1 MTPVYIAG
9 ISTTVFGRHLDRP
22 VCDLARDAL
31 EAAVKDAGCS
41 VSDIGVAF
49 YSGITQGR
57 LQGQVAIPGHV
68 VLGRIGIDSIP
79 IFNVE
84 SACASGSAAFHLAV
98 QSLRSGST
106 DVALVLG
113 SEKMNI
119 LDKSRAFSLLE
130 GGWDVARCDENRQVL
145 ERGWREGVEMP
156 EPLHDLAA
164 PGSTFMA
171 IAAGAVPPAHEALRD
186 HAAPDR
192 RRVRQEPPAL
202 GAQPSFAGPQ
212 DASAIDEILAAP
224 AGHLSADSADV
235 RTAVRRRRRGHPVH
249 RGRRCSRIGAD
260 RSRCYAG
267 SSASVLR
274 SFARRRIDQPE
285 QRRGATSRPTR
296 PTSRQGLDRRTWTW
310 PRYTTSRPWAR
321 SSRSRTSASCQLG
334 KVALLRSVANSRLGG
349 RLPVNTSGGL
359 ESRGHPLGATGLA
372 QLHELA
378 TQLRGE
384 AGSAPASRRA
394 PRDPAK
400 RRRFPGGRGSVRGDP
415 HPEPMTDADHRG
427 CARDMRAWWQAGLP
441 TAPH

>member
-9 ISTTVFGRHLDRP
+9 IATTVFGRHLDRP

-31 EAAVKDAGCS
+31 DGAMKDAGCS

-98 QSLRSGST
+98 QSLRAGSA

-130 GGWDVARCDENRQVL
+130 GGWDVARSDESRRVL
-145 ERGWREGVEMP
+145 EQMSEGLDMP
-156 EPLHDLAA
+156 MHASACPT
-164 PGSTFMA
+164 PSVFMA
-171 IAAGAVPPAHEALRD
+171 IAAGLSRLHMRKYGTTQRQIAAVAAKNHQHSALNPNSQ
-186 HAAPDR
+186 AR
-192 RRVRQEPPAL
+192 RTFSV
-202 GAQPSFAGPQ
+202 
-212 DASAIDEILAAP
+212 DEVLAAP
-224 AGHLSADSADV
+224 AVHYPLTVPMCAPLSDGAAAAILCTEEGL
-235 RTAVRRRRRGHPVH
+235 R
-249 RGRRCSRIGAD
+249 RIGAD
-260 RSRCYAG
+260 RSRCLRV
-267 SSASVLR
+267 SASVLR
-274 SFARRRIDQPE
+274 SFGRRRLDQPE
-285 QRRGATSRPTR
+285 LHLSHLAANQAYEQAGLGPEDMDVAEVHDVTAMGEIIQVENLGFVPVGEGGPASERGEFT
-296 PTSRQGLDRRTWTW
+296 
-310 PRYTTSRPWAR
+310 
-321 SSRSRTSASCQLG
+321 
-334 KVALLRSVANSRLGG
+334 LGG

-384 AGSAPASRRA
+384 AGPRQVPGAYHAIQENDGGFHGVEEASVAIHILSR
-394 PRDPAK
+394 
-400 RRRFPGGRGSVRGDP
+400 
-415 HPEPMTDADHRG
+415 
-427 CARDMRAWWQAGLP
+427 
-441 TAPH
+441 